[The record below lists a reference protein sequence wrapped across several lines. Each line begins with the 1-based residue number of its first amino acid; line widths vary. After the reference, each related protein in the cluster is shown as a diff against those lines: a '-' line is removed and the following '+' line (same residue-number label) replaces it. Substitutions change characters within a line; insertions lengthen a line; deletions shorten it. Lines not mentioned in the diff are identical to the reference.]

1 MSVAGVPQV
10 GRAEAYEVTDGT
22 VMDAQRRLL
31 EEVIERLRTV
41 AAPARVILFGSMAT
55 GDATEDS
62 DLDLLVLFESVADL
76 RRESVLLREALGD
89 IGMPVDVIV
98 MTTARFEETKDVI
111 GGIAYPANK
120 YGTVI
125 YEAA

>member
-1 MSVAGVPQV
+1 M
-10 GRAEAYEVTDGT
+10 TDGAAI
-22 VMDAQRRLL
+22 DAQRRFM
-31 EEVIERLRTV
+31 EEVIERLRAV
-41 AAPARVILFGSMAT
+41 AAPTRVILFGSMAT
-55 GDATEDS
+55 GDATADS
-62 DLDLLVLFESVADL
+62 DLDLLVLFEAVADP